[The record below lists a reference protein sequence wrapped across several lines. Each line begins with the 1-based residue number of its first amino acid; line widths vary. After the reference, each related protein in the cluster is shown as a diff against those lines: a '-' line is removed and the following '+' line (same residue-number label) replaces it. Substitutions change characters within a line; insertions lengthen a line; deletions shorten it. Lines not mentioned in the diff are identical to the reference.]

1 MTQENGAPA
10 GPVRI
15 ELATS
20 ELEGGRYRAWADP
33 TRVLTVVAVSTP
45 EDTFAK
51 MVEPRLRELELADD
65 GEADPGGAPPAL
77 HGLLGKLREAHARLW
92 RENGSLMREARDVE
106 VSCALAEE
114 DRVYFVKGA
123 PAWVCLLRN
132 GQAHPVGG
140 PPDQGQAAGAA
151 LGRSERLGLEVTS
164 LAVRPGDTVVVF
176 ACESDLPPDLR
187 AVENLFQRTPDL
199 KRACDGLVNLLGLQ
213 AQGACAVALRF
224 VPVTAGLGGARP
236 NPLDDL
242 MDAWNP
248 EMVEGVNVGGG
259 TLSASGGGTSR
270 PARNAGVSTPST
282 SARPT
287 SESRANVAAPQANV
301 PVPGVNAPPA
311 SESGPSVAAPQ
322 ADAPVPGVNAPSAS
336 GSGPNV
342 AGPQASAPVP
352 GAASP
357 PVRAWGEPD
366 DPDFPGLDE
375 MFATLDRHGVDGAGF
390 AEPTNGSEPAEDE
403 PALAAVGLHPGEDD
417 LPRPRLHRTAWIA
430 VLAALV
436 VAMVALVAL
445 PRSTGRGGRA
455 ADWMEQA
462 WRGGKGIG
470 GMGVLMVA
478 PEPAARA
485 VLVDGRPVAGETPAR
500 IDSIPAGRRRVTL
513 DLGPCGTWED
523 EFTVRAGE
531 SLRVAPRL
539 SGSVSVLASDAAAG
553 GRAWIQGREKVP
565 VPAVF
570 DSLPCGWNRIF
581 YEDDRIPMWDRVV
594 LVKPGKATRLMVPN
608 DYRGGQGAVRV
619 EALRLQGREGLVESE
634 GDTVRIDGRVAGAT
648 PLDVP
653 LAPGLHSVRV
663 GPVGSGAY
671 AEVFEVKA
679 GGVRSVLARL
689 GEGELPALRHLAPG
703 RVRVRGPILLT
714 VAVSGTAAE
723 WSTPTLHS
731 PDLAP
736 GLREIPM
743 LPVQGGEGVFVGVVN
758 PESVRLGREL
768 RYYFTLSGP
777 GGQTAWSDVFRLY
790 PEAQWAGGA
799 PAAAPDP
806 AGRTEPAV
814 ESAPVVTPA
823 LMEPEPPTEEIP
835 AP

>member
-10 GPVRI
+10 GAVRI

-33 TRVLTVVAVSTP
+33 ARVLTVVAVSTP
-45 EDTFAK
+45 EDTFSK

-65 GEADPGGAPPAL
+65 GEGDPAGAPPAL

-92 RENGSLMREARDVE
+92 RENRSLMREARAVE

-123 PAWVCLLRN
+123 PAWICLLRN

-140 PPDQGQAAGAA
+140 PPDEAKASGAV

-176 ACESDLPPDLR
+176 ACESDLLPDLR
-187 AVENLFQRTPDL
+187 AVENLFRSTPDL

-224 VPVTAGLGGARP
+224 VPVAAGPGGPRP

-242 MDAWNP
+242 LDAWNP
-248 EMVEGVNVGGG
+248 EVVEDANVGGA
-259 TLSASGGGTSR
+259 TLSV
-270 PARNAGVSTPST
+270 AR
-282 SARPT
+282 
-287 SESRANVAAPQANV
+287 
-301 PVPGVNAPPA
+301 
-311 SESGPSVAAPQ
+311 
-322 ADAPVPGVNAPSAS
+322 VNAPSAGVS
-336 GSGPNV
+336 RPDV
-342 AGPQASAPVP
+342 AASQANALVP

-357 PVRAWGEPD
+357 SVRAEGEPD
-366 DPDFPGLDE
+366 EPDFPGLDE
-375 MFATLDRHGVDGAGF
+375 LFATLDQHGLGGPGGAGPIHV
-390 AEPTNGSEPAEDE
+390 AETIEVDPALSGVGLRAGEDE
-403 PALAAVGLHPGEDD
+403 Y
-417 LPRPRLHRTAWIA
+417 PRPRLGRTVWVASLA
-430 VLAALV
+430 VCVLALV
-436 VAMVALVAL
+436 GLVAL

-455 ADWMEQA
+455 PDWMEQA
-462 WRGGKGIG
+462 WRGGKVAG
-470 GMGVLMVA
+470 GTGVLIVA
-478 PEPAARA
+478 PEPVARA
-485 VLVDGRPVAGETPAR
+485 VLVDGRPVAGGTPAR

-513 DLGPCGTWED
+513 DLGPCGMWEE

-531 SLRVAPRL
+531 SVRVAPL
-539 SGSVSVLASDAAAG
+539 LFGSVSVLASDAAAG
-553 GRAWIQGREKVP
+553 GRAWIHGRPKVP
-565 VPAVF
+565 VPAIF

-581 YEDDRIPMWDRVV
+581 YEDDRMPMWDRVV
-594 LVKPGKATRLMVPN
+594 LVKPGKATRLSVPN

-619 EALRLQGREGLVESE
+619 EALRRAGREGLVESE
-634 GDTVRIDGRVAGAT
+634 GDTVRVDGRVVGST

-663 GPVGSGAY
+663 GPVGSGTY

-689 GEGELPALRHLAPG
+689 GEGELPALRHVAPG
-703 RVRVRGPILLT
+703 RVRVRGPMLLT
-714 VAVSGTAAE
+714 VAVSGTAEA
-723 WSTPTLHS
+723 WAAPTLHS

-743 LPVQGGEGVFVGVVN
+743 LPVEGGEGVFVGVVN
-758 PESVRLGREL
+758 PESIPLGREL
-768 RYYFTLSGP
+768 RYYFTMGGP
-777 GGQTAWSDVFRLY
+777 EGQTVWSDVFRLY
-790 PEAQWAGGA
+790 PEAQWAGGV
-799 PAAAPDP
+799 PAASQRSVN
-806 AGRTEPAV
+806 RTAPAV
-814 ESAPVVTPA
+814 ESAPAVGSAPAVESVPPLTPPNV
-823 LMEPEPPTEEIP
+823 EPEPPADEIAVP
-835 AP
+835 

>member
-1 MTQENGAPA
+1 MTHESGAPA

-33 TRVLTVVAVSTP
+33 GRVLTVVAVSTP

-51 MVEPRLRELELADD
+51 MVEPRLRELELADA
-65 GEADPGGAPPAL
+65 GEGEPGGAPPAL
-77 HGLLGKLREAHARLW
+77 PGLLGKLREAHARLW
-92 RENGSLMREARDVE
+92 RENRSLMREARAVA
-106 VSCALAEE
+106 VSCVLAEE

-123 PAWVCLLRN
+123 PAWICLLRN

-140 PPDQGQAAGAA
+140 PPDEGKAAGAA
-151 LGRSERLGLEVTS
+151 LGHSERLELEVTS
-164 LAVRPGDTVVVF
+164 LSVRPGDTVVVF

-224 VPVTAGLGGARP
+224 VPVAAGPGGPRP

-242 MDAWNP
+242 LDAWNP
-248 EMVEGVNVGGG
+248 VVVEGVNVGGASI
-259 TLSASGGGTSR
+259 SA
-270 PARNAGVSTPST
+270 
-282 SARPT
+282 
-287 SESRANVAAPQANV
+287 
-301 PVPGVNAPPA
+301 
-311 SESGPSVAAPQ
+311 
-322 ADAPVPGVNAPSAS
+322 PGVNAPSAS
-336 GSGPNV
+336 VSRPNIAGSKAN
-342 AGPQASAPVP
+342 ASVP

-357 PVRAWGEPD
+357 PVRAGGEPD
-366 DPDFPGLDE
+366 DPEFPGLDE
-375 MFATLDRHGVDGAGF
+375 LFATLDRHGVGGAGF
-390 AEPTNGSEPAEDE
+390 AEPVNGSEPTAEE
-403 PALAAVGLHPGEDD
+403 PVLSGVGLHSGEDD

-430 VLAALV
+430 VLVAMV
-436 VAMVALVAL
+436 VAMAALVAL
-445 PRSTGRGGRA
+445 PRSTGPGERVA
-455 ADWMEQA
+455 EWMEQA

-470 GMGVLMVA
+470 GTGVLMVV

-485 VLVDGRPVAGETPAR
+485 VLVDGRPVAGKTPAR

-523 EFTVRAGE
+523 EFTVRTGE

-570 DSLPCGWNRIF
+570 DSLPCGWTRIF

-594 LVKPGKATRLMVPN
+594 LVKPGKATRLLVPN
-608 DYRGGQGAVRV
+608 DYRGGHGAVRV
-619 EALRLQGREGLVESE
+619 EALRLQGSEGLVESE
-634 GDTVRIDGRVAGAT
+634 GDTVRVDGQVAGAT

-653 LAPGLHSVRV
+653 LTPGLHSVRV

-679 GGVRSVLARL
+679 GGVRSVVARL
-689 GEGELPALRHLAPG
+689 GEGELPGLRHVAPG
-703 RVRVRGPILLT
+703 RVLVRAPILLT
-714 VAVSGTAAE
+714 VAVSGPAAE
-723 WSTPTLHS
+723 WATPTLHS

-743 LPVQGGEGVFVGVVN
+743 LSVEGGEGVFVGVVN
-758 PESVRLGREL
+758 PESVPLGREL
-768 RYYFTLSGP
+768 RYYFTMNGP
-777 GGQTAWSDVFRLY
+777 EGQTTWSDVFRLY
-790 PEAQWAGGA
+790 PQAQWAGGA
-799 PAAAPDP
+799 PVAAPHP
-806 AGRTEPAV
+806 AGRAEPAV
-814 ESAPVVTPA
+814 ESAPAIKSAPA
-823 LMEPEPPTEEIP
+823 MESAPAIEPAPAVIPSMVEPEPPAEEIATP
-835 AP
+835 